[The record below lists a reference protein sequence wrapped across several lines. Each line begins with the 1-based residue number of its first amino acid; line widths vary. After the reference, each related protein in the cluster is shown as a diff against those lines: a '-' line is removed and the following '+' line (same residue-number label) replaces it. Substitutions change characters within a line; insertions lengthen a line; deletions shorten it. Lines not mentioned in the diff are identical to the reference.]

1 MFSKID
7 FSRTIG
13 ILARKPCMYYFF
25 HVLPTIKL
33 RHCLFSLENQKTKKI
48 EELDIYLC
56 RTFFLFLIL
65 DIFVSEEIP

>member
-13 ILARKPCMYYFF
+13 TCQKTMYYFF

-56 RTFFLFLIL
+56 RTFF
-65 DIFVSEEIP
+65 FVSNIRYICF